1 MTPDLTLDSF
11 VYEATLVYDE
21 GFEFGKN
28 GNRCYNWQIQGPFG
42 LTASGEFWL
51 ENQPAWPR
59 VVARGM
65 KGTVRGPRDLNGT
78 EDGSLGWIY
87 SSRVFAPSKEEALMA
102 MEARIR
108 ERFHEALMLR
118 EEHVPGKS
126 IVPITDTYE
135 SVGLCRNNSD
145 GYRITTHYHFTSPE
159 VALRSAMGEQLPQWK
174 TKVIRV

>member
-1 MTPDLTLDSF
+1 MTLDSF
-11 VYEATLVYDE
+11 VYEATLVYEE
-21 GFEFGKN
+21 GFKFGKN
-28 GNRCYNWQIQGPFG
+28 NNQCYKWNITGPFG

-65 KGTVRGPRDLNGT
+65 KGCVLGPQDLNGT
-78 EDGSLGWIY
+78 EGGLLGSIY
-87 SSRVFAPSKEEALMA
+87 ASKIYAPSKERVLLD

-118 EEHVPGKS
+118 GEHVPGKS

-135 SVGLCRNNSD
+135 MVGINRNNSD
-145 GYRITTHYHFTSPE
+145 GYRITTYYEFTSPE
-159 VALRSAMGEQLPQWK
+159 VALRSAMGEQLPQWQ
-174 TKVIRV
+174 TKVIRVL